1 MNEHD
6 ALKLLGVNQLSKR
19 QYAYFV
25 LDKKPACKCINL
37 DGFMIKWD
45 CGSPLQNEM

>member
-1 MNEHD
+1 MDEKE
-6 ALKLLGVNQLSKR
+6 ALQLTGQRELSKR

-25 LDKKPACKCINL
+25 LGKKPSCNCFKY

-45 CGSPLQNEM
+45 CGSPI